1 MAPTKNETFGT
12 LLTAAISY
20 IATREHKTTAEIEKE
35 LGEALG
41 VSGKSVQRYKS
52 GVLPPATHEHDRIR
66 VLAESIV
73 TRRIGA
79 LGREWLERFL
89 HAARYPAA
97 EKLLDELTPAHAPR
111 PRPERVYAN
120 LPAPTYDQFVMRQ
133 QAFAEVVDGLS
144 QRSAAV
150 LIVGLGG
157 NGKTSLAR
165 EVAAHCLQD
174 EGDAPRF
181 DAVVW
186 VNDQEHPGTTNQSN
200 VFDTIARTLNYSGL
214 MQFPHDEKQY
224 EVEQLLRRQQVLLI
238 IDNAETITD
247 GALFTWLLRLPEPS
261 KTIITS
267 RERNRALWSS
277 WLVELRGMNSEEA
290 CTLLSQRLKRLSI
303 QLTPDVGQVELL
315 VGSV

>member
-186 VNDQEHPGTTNQSN
+186 VNDQEHP
-200 VFDTIARTLNYSGL
+200 Y
-214 MQFPHDEKQY
+214 
-224 EVEQLLRRQQVLLI
+224 
-238 IDNAETITD
+238 
-247 GALFTWLLRLPEPS
+247 ALS
-261 KTIITS
+261 
-267 RERNRALWSS
+267 
-277 WLVELRGMNSEEA
+277 
-290 CTLLSQRLKRLSI
+290 
-303 QLTPDVGQVELL
+303 
-315 VGSV
+315 